1 MGCSGA
7 LHAIPWQSSTARQPD
22 FSDRSLA
29 SSSIS
34 IMLVLLP
41 VFLLLFTALALL
53 VLQQVRPGFG
63 YAWLAATGLSLATWG
78 FVLAFHFRPV
88 PPFVVMGWLPVE
100 GLAPLL
106 TFQVDAVSWP
116 YAFALVSLL
125 VAVILTAAARM
136 QLRTGPTA
144 WAGSLAITGAGLLAI
159 LAGDLLTL
167 IAAWTLIDIIELSVI
182 LLSGSGQ
189 RQPQQAVISFAAR
202 VTGTFVAV
210 VAFLYSASQGVALT
224 FTDMVPEA
232 GLFLLVAAGLRLG
245 VVPLHLPYSQEVR
258 MRRGLGTI
266 LRLVA
271 PASALPLLSRLP
283 QWVAPPGWSIFLL
296 VFSALA
302 AVYGSGMW
310 LAGKDELNARP
321 YWLISLAGMAVASS
335 LRGHPRAA
343 LAWGLALLLS
353 GGVIF
358 LYSARPYR
366 FPVILLLGGIGL
378 SGLPFTPSSGGW
390 AGLVVPPFNLLDMIL
405 IFAHSLLLLGF
416 LRFALAERPL
426 LVTSER
432 WVQVMYPFGLLIL
445 IAAQWLIGVFGWP
458 NSLAAGV
465 WWGAVASTALAA
477 GLLFGFQRLRQIAI
491 VGGRLDWLA
500 LVGGRVGHGLS
511 AFLRL
516 DWLYRFLWLV
526 YGLVQSLVRFLTT
539 ILEGGGGL
547 LWALLLLALLATLL
561 KAGGVS

>member
-1 MGCSGA
+1 
-7 LHAIPWQSSTARQPD
+7 
-22 FSDRSLA
+22 
-29 SSSIS
+29 
-34 IMLVLLP
+34 MLVLLP
-41 VFLLLFTALALL
+41 VFLLLFAALALL

-78 FVLAFHFRPV
+78 LVLAYHFRPT
-88 PPFVVMGWLPVE
+88 PPFVVMGWLPVV

-144 WAGSLAITGAGLLAI
+144 WAGSLAITGAGLLAV

-167 IAAWTLIDIIELSVI
+167 VAAWMLIDLIELSVI
-182 LLSGSGQ
+182 LLNGSQ
-189 RQPQQAVISFAAR
+189 QQQSPQAVLAFAAR

-210 VAFLYSASQGVALT
+210 LAFLYSRSQGETLT
-224 FTDMVPEA
+224 FTNIVPGA

-283 QWVAPPGWSIFLL
+283 QWVAAPGWSVFLL

-302 AVYGSGMW
+302 AIYGSAMW
-310 LAGKDELNARP
+310 LSSHDELNARP
-321 YWLISLAGMAVASS
+321 YWLIALAGMAVACS
-335 LRGHPRAA
+335 LRGQPQAA

-358 LYSARPYR
+358 LYSSRPHR
-366 FPVILLLGGIGL
+366 FPAILLLGFIGL
-378 SGLPFTPSSGGW
+378 SGLPFTPSAGGW
-390 AGLVVPPFNLLDMIL
+390 NGLIVPPFNLLDVIL
-405 IFAHSLLLLGF
+405 IFAHSLILLGF
-416 LRFALAERPL
+416 LRFALVDRPL

-432 WVQVMYPFGLLIL
+432 WVQVMYPFGLFML
-445 IAAQWLIGVFGWP
+445 IASQWLIGIFGWP
-458 NSLAAGV
+458 GSLTMGV
-465 WWGAVASTALAA
+465 WWGSAASLALSVTM
-477 GLLFGFQRLRQIAI
+477 LFGFRRLRQIAL
-491 VGGRLDWLA
+491 VEGRLEWLA
-500 LVGGRVGHGLS
+500 LVGGRVGRGLS

-516 DWLYRFLWLV
+516 DWLYRFLWLI
-526 YGLVQSLVRFLTT
+526 YGLVQGLVRFITT

-561 KAGGVS
+561 KTGATP